1 MDYGKVLHNQKIEKF
16 LPLILW
22 CVLIFI
28 GSSLPSAS
36 ASKNPLIDFIVHK
49 SVHIVEYFVLF
60 IFAYKA
66 FNKKFLA
73 GFIFVIIY
81 SLSDEFH
88 QRFVPGR
95 NGRIKDS
102 FVDLTGALLGAL
114 VIWRFLQILP
124 RKLRNWLLK

>member
-60 IFAYKA
+60 LFAYKA

-73 GFIFVIIY
+73 SFIFVIFY

-114 VIWRFLQILP
+114 VIWKFLQILP
-124 RKLRNWLLK
+124 HKLRNWLLK